1 MVSWL
6 LFSPNN
12 SIKTKIGG
20 DWALFFGLVS
30 FSTRYTPSGNYLSG
44 FKGYD
49 GAGQPTG
56 IILSIPTSETG
67 LSGLY
72 TTTFGWT
79 STGLQTF
86 VTPAA
91 GGGLPAEIVRTSH
104 TKLGH
109 PLSTAGYN
117 DYVDTTTY
125 TPFGEP
131 QQFSLGVLG
140 STAWLTYD
148 RDAQTR
154 RVTSV
159 NLSGHTASPLI
170 DNTAYTYDPVGNIT
184 RSVDT
189 QGDTGLVQT
198 TCYRYDALDRLT
210 EAWAATDNCAG
221 APSTAAGSAN
231 IGGANP
237 FWTTWGFDPSGLRTS
252 QIQHALPGQTGGDTT
267 TTYSYGRTDG
277 SQPDTLTGTST
288 TGPAGTSTTGYGFD
302 AAGNTTSRDV
312 PGGSQTLS
320 WDAENRLTGYTTP
333 TGSGSYVYDAD
344 GNQLIRRDPGS
355 TTLFLPGEE
364 LTRTSDGTVTGTRY
378 YSHGG
383 VTVGLRVG
391 GGNPTWVLGD
401 QHGTTQLAVNVLT
414 DAVVRRSFDPYGN
427 PLGATTGGTWPD
439 SHGFL
444 NKSTNATTGLTDVGA
459 RKYDPVTGVFISP
472 DPVLNAAD
480 PGSLNGYT
488 YADGNPVLNTDPT
501 GLTPCMKLPS
511 EDRHNCEGPGEQ
523 KGTGSGSPANILPN
537 GTIVGPNEH
546 GGTDIGVVGETIY
559 PLPSHHPKD
568 VKKLARYFDQMV
580 PRFEAAG
587 WGYNPA
593 LILEAV
599 CDEDPRFCGTEFY
612 SIVMGD
618 AYAISQGKAPQYK
631 GLFGGNAKQT
641 ALETAGG
648 VLTGGAVPF
657 AKSLGSGTGGKTL
670 FHYTDKADMEG
681 ILYSGRLNPSLKS
694 VNPADAR
701 YGDGQYLSDI
711 APGTKT
717 CAQLSRC
724 FLGQPFQGQR
734 FTNYVGVNVDG
745 LNVVQGRANVF
756 VIPGDTPLDLTG
768 RIVGFGAN

>member
-1 MVSWL
+1 M
-6 LFSPNN
+6 
-12 SIKTKIGG
+12 
-20 DWALFFGLVS
+20 A
-30 FSTRYTPSGNYLSG
+30 
-44 FKGYD
+44 
-49 GAGQPTG
+49 
-56 IILSIPTSETG
+56 
-67 LSGLY
+67 
-72 TTTFGWT
+72 
-79 STGLQTF
+79 
-86 VTPAA
+86 
-91 GGGLPAEIVRTSH
+91 GLPSEFVGTSY

-117 DYVDTTTY
+117 DYVDSTTY

-159 NLSGHTASPLI
+159 NLSGHTAAPLI

-221 APSTAAGSAN
+221 APTTAAGSAN

-252 QIQHALPGQTGGDTT
+252 QVQHALPGQPGGDTT
-267 TTYSYGRTDG
+267 TSYSYGTTDG

-333 TGSGSYVYDAD
+333 AGSGSYVYDAD
-344 GNQLIRRDPGS
+344 GNQLIRRDPGT

-364 LTRTSDGTVTGTRY
+364 LTRTSDGTVTGIRY

-414 DAVVRRSFDPYGN
+414 DAVTRRSFDPYGN

-444 NKSTNATTGLTDVGA
+444 NKPTNAATGLTDVGA

-488 YADGNPVLNTDPT
+488 YADGNPILNTDPT
-501 GLTPCMKLPS
+501 GLTPCMKLPA
-511 EDRHNCEGPGEQ
+511 EDRYNCEGPGEQ
-523 KGTGSGSPANILPN
+523 KGTAGGSSHSSGGGGHGGGHSAGGHSGGGGGGVWGGIKHAAGAVKDAATTASDWVVGNSDEIAQTTLGVAQVIGGGVADLGGGLVFATAAVECGTLVLCILSPATAAGGGGLI
-537 GTIVGPNEH
+537 IVGT
-546 GGTDIGVVGETIY
+546 G
-559 PLPSHHPKD
+559 L
-568 VKKLARYFDQMV
+568 
-580 PRFEAAG
+580 
-587 WGYNPA
+587 
-593 LILEAV
+593 
-599 CDEDPRFCGTEFY
+599 
-612 SIVMGD
+612 
-618 AYAISQGKAPQYK
+618 ISQGA
-631 GLFGGNAKQT
+631 GNITDGIGGMHRVGKSGGEGAG
-641 ALETAGG
+641 AGTAGPG
-648 VLTGGAVPF
+648 SRSASIGAARENKVAELTGGKVLGEPGKPGRYITQPNVGRTDIDVEGPNGELIAV
-657 AKSLGSGTGGKTL
+657 GGRSKT
-670 FHYTDKADMEG
+670 
-681 ILYSGRLNPSLKS
+681 
-694 VNPADAR
+694 
-701 YGDGQYLSDI
+701 
-711 APGTKT
+711 
-717 CAQLSRC
+717 
-724 FLGQPFQGQR
+724 
-734 FTNYVGVNVDG
+734 
-745 LNVVQGRANVF
+745 
-756 VIPGDTPLDLTG
+756 PGD
-768 RIVGFGAN
+768 VGKKTRYPQVVR

>member
-49 GAGQPTG
+49 GAGRPTG

-252 QIQHALPGQTGGDTT
+252 QVQHALPGQTGGDTT

-288 TGPAGTSTTGYGFD
+288 TGPAGTSPTGYGFD

-444 NKSTNATTGLTDVGA
+444 NKPTNAVTGLTDVGA

-501 GLTPCMKLPS
+501 GLTPCSKLPA
-511 EDRHNCEGPGEQ
+511 EDRYNCEGPGER
-523 KGTGSGSPANILPN
+523 KGTAGGGTHSSGGGGNNDKGGSGNKSEYQGAAITGDEGTDSNQLSPEIAIVTRDGKLKVVPNPQYWGTLGIASVTIVECNWICATSEVLEVAGLVAPFLRIPALVGEFATRATGSGRKVITSSTIKGGKQFSSRVGGLGKFGDAEHNAAGSELRSVEDVMVNPQLLAGRSPEEVDAIIGNTPGWQVGTLRKGRSSGSGWTMRELNSRGNDHTDRYIQWHPGSPRHFDGRPYWKVSN
-537 GTIVGPNEH
+537 GRIGTIRIPQW
-546 GGTDIGVVGETIY
+546 IET
-559 PLPSHHPKD
+559 
-568 VKKLARYFDQMV
+568 
-580 PRFEAAG
+580 
-587 WGYNPA
+587 
-593 LILEAV
+593 
-599 CDEDPRFCGTEFY
+599 
-612 SIVMGD
+612 
-618 AYAISQGKAPQYK
+618 
-631 GLFGGNAKQT
+631 
-641 ALETAGG
+641 
-648 VLTGGAVPF
+648 
-657 AKSLGSGTGGKTL
+657 
-670 FHYTDKADMEG
+670 
-681 ILYSGRLNPSLKS
+681 
-694 VNPADAR
+694 
-701 YGDGQYLSDI
+701 
-711 APGTKT
+711 
-717 CAQLSRC
+717 
-724 FLGQPFQGQR
+724 
-734 FTNYVGVNVDG
+734 
-745 LNVVQGRANVF
+745 
-756 VIPGDTPLDLTG
+756 
-768 RIVGFGAN
+768 